1 MDSEL
6 ERSFSVLEIFLAI
19 AISERH
25 TKKENKN
32 WYGEEK
38 YSEDNCRVKAEESV
52 SEKECR
58 PHNKSYKQN
67 AHSL

>member
-6 ERSFSVLEIFLAI
+6 KKLFSALEIFSTAT
-19 AISERH
+19 ISECH

-32 WYGEEK
+32 WYGKEK
-38 YSEDNCRVKAEESV
+38 YGENNRRVEVKESV
-52 SEKECR
+52 SEEECR